1 MKKKVVIAHCWG
13 GTPED
18 CWYQSAKKEIE
29 ARGFEVIA
37 PEFPDTENPQMEKWV
52 AKLTEAVGEPH
63 ENISHEYTFLI
74 GHSLGTVTIL
84 RYLETLPEGQKIGGV
99 ILVAPYVYNLGF
111 AELDNFFKTPID
123 YEKIKSRCVKFFGI
137 FSDNDPYVP
146 LSQAEVLKEKL
157 DMEILVKHNA
167 GHFSN
172 LEGDGEFGDSE
183 DFSMEL
189 TSILEKVAT
198 ATRMI

>member
-18 CWYQSAKKEIE
+18 CWYFSAKKEIE
-29 ARGFEVIA
+29 ARGFEVIV

-52 AKLTEAVGEPH
+52 VKLAEAVGEPH

-74 GHSLGTVTIL
+74 GHSLGTVAIL
-84 RYLETLPEGQKIGGV
+84 RYLETLPEGQKIGGA

-111 AELDNFFKTPID
+111 KELENFFRTPFG

-146 LSQAEVLKEKL
+146 IDQAEVLKEKL

-167 GHFSN
+167 GHF
-172 LEGDGEFGDSE
+172 GSE
-183 DFSMEL
+183 EEDNVYTDMGNFSMEL
-189 TSILEKVAT
+189 AGILEKVAI